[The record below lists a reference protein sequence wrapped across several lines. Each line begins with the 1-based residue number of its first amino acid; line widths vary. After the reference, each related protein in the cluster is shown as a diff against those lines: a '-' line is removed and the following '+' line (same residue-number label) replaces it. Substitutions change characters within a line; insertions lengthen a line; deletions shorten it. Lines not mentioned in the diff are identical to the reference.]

1 AHKAWPPPTQ
11 PVIEKETT
19 MSTLRI
25 HDLPA
30 QAELDSRAMSAVRG
44 GYALKDAGAFAN
56 VNINID
62 QDIAQLQNVEV
73 NALNNVGVIGA
84 GRAPLELNVNP
95 NQFATTD
102 VAF

>member
-1 AHKAWPPPTQ
+1 
-11 PVIEKETT
+11 

-30 QAELDSRAMSAVRG
+30 QADLDSRAMSAVRG

-56 VNINID
+56 VNVNIN

-84 GRAPLELNVNP
+84 GFGPLKLDVNP
-95 NQFATTD
+95 KQFAKAD